1 MIKLISDGGPLFTI
15 PLVLFFL
22 TNVVLITRNATLLYS
37 NKFDSIDIAKKSIEY
52 IKYIGILAFSWGLLG
67 QLIGLYSAFEFIQ
80 QSGGIDPKILTAG
93 IRVSSITTVIGLSI
107 FVISY
112 AGWILLTV
120 KMNKTFS

>member
-22 TNVVLITRNATLLYS
+22 INVVLITRNATLLYS

-80 QSGGIDPKILTAG
+80 QSGGIDPKILMAG

-120 KMNKTFS
+120 RMNKTFS

>member
-37 NKFDSIDIAKKSIEY
+37 NKFDSIDVAKKSIEY

-80 QSGGIDPKILTAG
+80 QSGGIDPKILMAG

-120 KMNKTFS
+120 KMNRTLS